1 MSQKKLVYES
11 QENATTMNSRL
22 RLGHADLGLYKW
34 GGISKDRV
42 NAPMPTPAPAG
53 LALHFAIFLTA
64 LLVVR

>member
-1 MSQKKLVYES
+1 MSQKISILISRERY
-11 QENATTMNSRL
+11 NAEFEIGSKTCW
-22 RLGHADLGLYKW
+22 LGLYKW